1 MEVLVADAPTLSLRH
16 KRTLITL
23 MNRRSSPKASCAVTA
38 DALGTD
44 SQGSRQTALDDI
56 PIIDTH
62 IHLFDPTRPQGVPWP
77 DRSRTVLYRPALPQ
91 RYRQIAVPLGIRGA
105 IEVECSTWLEDNQ
118 WVLDVAERDTIM
130 VGIVGNLELGG
141 PEFAW
146 QLERFHKNP
155 LFRGIR
161 YGNLWGRN
169 LGTGLDKP
177 QFVADLKLLAD
188 AGLVLDTA
196 SPNPCLLAD
205 VVRLTDLVPSLR
217 IVVDHLPALQRPKE
231 TAARATY
238 DSSMK
243 ELAKRPQVYVK
254 FSQVLRRVD
263 GRVSHD
269 LDAYRQ
275 NLDEIYGVFGADRS
289 LYGSDWPNSDTVG
302 TYEEVLGMARAFFL
316 TKGRDVAEKCFWKN
330 SVAAYRW
337 VRREAGQPAIDKVGE
352 NFRR

>member
-1 MEVLVADAPTLSLRH
+1 MNHKKSHRRFLEAARAMVALPSD
-16 KRTLITL
+16 
-23 MNRRSSPKASCAVTA
+23 VTR
-38 DALGTD
+38 ALGAYSHGT
-44 SQGSRQTALDDI
+44 RQASVDDI
-56 PIIDTH
+56 PVIDAH

-77 DRSRTVLYRPALPQ
+77 DRSSGVLYRPALPQ
-91 RYRQIAVPLGIRGA
+91 RYRRIAAPLGIRGA
-105 IEVECSTWLEDNQ
+105 IEVECSPWLEDNQ
-118 WVLDVAERDTIM
+118 WVLDVAKRDTIM
-130 VGIVGNLELGG
+130 VGMVGNLEPGG
-141 PEFAW
+141 PEFAR
-146 QLERFHKNP
+146 QLERFYKNP

-169 LGTGLDKP
+169 LGAGLDKP

-196 SPNPCLLAD
+196 KSNPCLLAD

-217 IVVDHLPALQRPKE
+217 IVVDHLPSLQRPKE
-231 TAARATY
+231 MDARATY
-238 DSSMK
+238 DSSMN

-254 FSQVLRRVD
+254 ISEVLRRVD
-263 GRVSHD
+263 GKVSHD

-275 NLDEIYGVFGADRS
+275 NLDEIFGVFGPDRS

-337 VRREAGQPAIDKVGE
+337 VRREAGQPVIDKGGE